1 MDISNIL
8 YCFYFLIYF
17 YEKKNNIEKKKKE
30 ELSEIE
36 NNLTI

>member
-36 NNLTI
+36 NILTI